1 MNFIALRTLR
11 KVFALS
17 SKNAN
22 PIGKIA
28 DAPKQT
34 RDRSID
40 SVSSPAY
47 THGSILQARE
57 AGKAVQIGRG
67 PATVIG

>member
-1 MNFIALRTLR
+1 VRW
-11 KVFALS
+11 
-17 SKNAN
+17 SKNVS
-22 PIGKIA
+22 PTGRIV
-28 DAPKQT
+28 DAAKNYAAGAVQ
-34 RDRSID
+34 ID
-40 SVSSPAY
+40 STRSAAY